1 MSSTEPK
8 GDRNEKTE
16 KARATVGPTGA
27 GVTGSGGGS
36 GVSLRS
42 VFRLFSSGNSHR
54 QTSADAASLSAA
66 KESAAAVGHT
76 THSSFSSTAAPP
88 LPPPTSLCATAAA
101 AASTHDARWTS
112 SSSSGPLAGWA
123 SLAANREGV
132 AVGGVG
138 GIGAAVGGVAT
149 SSMPLSTLES
159 WAREI
164 DAAHEMDERVARLD
178 RLLNLLPM
186 HPVLPQG
193 GSGILWMAARDLMRP
208 EQPAGVRA
216 RVFRLMS
223 HLLVALDP
231 DDRWMRLHF
240 FEVRCVGVGRD
251 EKLQMKN
258 TLGLQSEYGLHFGLR
273 REGGGGGNAAANMI
287 VRMEERTVSTN
298 TDRTRKDGTQSKG
311 GARASGAV
319 NNNNPPPP
327 SPSPGPAGPQL

>member
-1 MSSTEPK
+1 
-8 GDRNEKTE
+8 
-16 KARATVGPTGA
+16 
-27 GVTGSGGGS
+27 
-36 GVSLRS
+36 
-42 VFRLFSSGNSHR
+42 
-54 QTSADAASLSAA
+54 
-66 KESAAAVGHT
+66 
-76 THSSFSSTAAPP
+76 
-88 LPPPTSLCATAAA
+88 
-101 AASTHDARWTS
+101 
-112 SSSSGPLAGWA
+112 
-123 SLAANREGV
+123 
-132 AVGGVG
+132 
-138 GIGAAVGGVAT
+138 
-149 SSMPLSTLES
+149 MPLSTLES

-273 REGGGGGNAAANMI
+273 REGGGNAAANMI

-319 NNNNPPPP
+319 NNNNPPP